1 MAGVPFDLNVIYNVD
16 DVARIL
22 DMHPQTI
29 RQLCRSKRILAVSGR
44 SGYRI
49 TGWSIRNYAENRC
62 VLKEQYPQN

>member
-22 DMHPQTI
+22 DMHPQTV
-29 RQLCRSKRILAVSGR
+29 RQLCKSRRILSVSGR

-49 TGWSIRNYAENRC
+49 TGWQIRDYAEGRC
-62 VLKEQYPQN
+62 VLNDDCRHN